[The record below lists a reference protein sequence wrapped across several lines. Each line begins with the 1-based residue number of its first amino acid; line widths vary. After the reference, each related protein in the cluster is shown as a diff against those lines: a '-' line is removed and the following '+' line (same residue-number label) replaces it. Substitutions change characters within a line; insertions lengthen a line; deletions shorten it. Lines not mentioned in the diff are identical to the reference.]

1 MSERRSTES
10 ATLRTTVLCGDED
23 VVVVVYERLRLLPHG
38 GWAVLCSSREKQRGR
53 PFLLSVSTWCYNL
66 QLYAETG
73 WKQCD
78 DDGLMVL
85 FVDGVVFQWH
95 LMPMAS
101 VHIGEE
107 ISVC

>member
-23 VVVVVYERLRLLPHG
+23 VVVVVVYERLRLLPRG

-78 DDGLMVL
+78 DDVMMGCLLMV
-85 FVDGVVFQWH
+85 
-95 LMPMAS
+95 
-101 VHIGEE
+101 
-107 ISVC
+107 